1 MGNSNSSS
9 VQSWDKENT
18 FVFVILGEKVL
29 DDNSN
34 RQAKYSNY
42 SLISDAVVIRRF
54 ALHHLDSDHII
65 IFAKGKEQDY
75 DIDLITKNKIFFQ
88 LSIDEIYVTDAQSND
103 FTFCYYKNILTIRNQ
118 INKKLRNC
126 HKPKVLL
133 FIDDHESP
141 GFLPFFSIYT
151 IFLKID
157 LSFLYILN
165 DSCYSGSTIQMVNNY
180 FTICECLKKSNK
192 EISNADLIFF
202 TCIAEIKPQN
212 RIDDLQ
218 NLFDILDRFKDDTCL
233 IIFVLADEF
242 KRFKVKSAP
251 NPSNQQSQNELEE
264 LRNTKLM
271 QIIQTNFAKEK
282 MISEKSINDILNK
295 GIETIGHLFDINEII
310 TVYQR
315 VYQRPDPELSN
326 ISEKINFL
334 KPILTDIQNKLNC
347 NNHSFYNIITDM
359 FNQGIDFES
368 QQYKRPINHCI
379 ITSAHQEGFSP
390 TFGTRR
396 ISKDEKIIA
405 GSPAMSAFII
415 ETFMHSHEDGISIDR
430 IKKIASEEDNKIK
443 EYAVKGDDG
452 NKEWLSFCFNQFGSP
467 ESGRFFP
474 KILASTVDPNQQQN
488 TEITKIPDHQQKMQS
503 IGFKLDVRFKDDHET
518 PVDFDE
524 IGKDKEQLH
533 EYSLMKYGII
543 FQPKE
548 KRAKRKRYRC
558 EKEKPSFKTHDEE
571 LFFFQNPEKEKEEYY
586 SDDEQGETKT
596 EQHKESINADTET
609 LNWNQKLPKEQ
620 IENFKE
626 NYQINEYSIDIQN
639 VLYDELTKITGYK
652 FGSNTEKVEYDYLI
666 NADIL
671 QWISYFMHPQILHY
685 RLKNILSDV
694 GSYIYSSGISIDS
707 AQKIFF
713 QCFNVADQLV
723 TPIYKERE
731 TFIENRLNNRN
742 TKLPDI
748 INCSYIYSIE
758 P

>member
-29 DDNSN
+29 DNSPN

-54 ALHHLDSDHII
+54 ALRHLDSDHII

-75 DIDLITKNKIFFQ
+75 DIELITKNKIFFQ
-88 LSIDEIYVTDAQSND
+88 LSINEIYVTDAQLND
-103 FTFCYYKNILTIRNQ
+103 LTFCYYKNILTIRDQ
-118 INKKLRNC
+118 INEKLRNC
-126 HKPKVLL
+126 HNPKVLL
-133 FIDDHESP
+133 FLDDHGSP
-141 GFLPFFSIYT
+141 DYFGFLPFFSIYN

-180 FTICECLKKSNK
+180 FTICECLKESKNK
-192 EISNADLIFF
+192 ISNADLNFF
-202 TCIAEIKPQN
+202 TYIAAKIKPQN

-218 NLFDILDRFKDDTCL
+218 NLFDILGRCKDDACQIL
-233 IIFVLADEF
+233 FVLANEL
-242 KRFKVKSAP
+242 KRYKVKSAP
-251 NPSNQQSQNELEE
+251 NPSNQQVRNELIE

-282 MISEKSINDILNK
+282 MISEKSINDILNN
-295 GIETIGHLFDINEII
+295 GIETIGDLFDVNVII
-310 TVYQR
+310 TIYQR
-315 VYQRPDPELSN
+315 VYQRPDPELS
-326 ISEKINFL
+326 IILKKINFL
-334 KPILTDIQNKLNC
+334 KPVYADIQNKLNC
-347 NNHSFYNIITDM
+347 NNHSFYKIITDM
-359 FNQGIDFES
+359 LNQGIDFES
-368 QQYKRPINHCI
+368 RQYKRPINHCI
-379 ITSAHQEGFSP
+379 ITSTHPEGCSP
-390 TFGTRR
+390 TYGTRR
-396 ISKDEKIIA
+396 ISKNEKIIA

-415 ETFMHSHEDGISIDR
+415 ETFIHSHEDGISIDR

-443 EYAVKGDDG
+443 EYAIKGDDG
-452 NKEWLSFCFNQFGSP
+452 NKEWLPICFNQFGLP
-467 ESGRFFP
+467 ESSRFFP
-474 KILASTVDPNQQQN
+474 KILAPTVE
-488 TEITKIPDHQQKMQS
+488 TTKIPDHQQKMQS
-503 IGFKLDVRFKDDHET
+503 IGFKLDVRFQDDHET

-558 EKEKPSFKTHDEE
+558 EKEKPSFKTYDEE

-586 SDDEQGETKT
+586 SDDEQGEAKT
-596 EQHKESINADTET
+596 EQHKKSINVNTET
-609 LNWNQKLPKEQ
+609 LNWNQKLPKKQ

-626 NYQINEYSIDIQN
+626 NYQINEYSIDMQN

-671 QWISYFMHPQILHY
+671 QWISCFMHPQIFHY

-723 TPIYKERE
+723 TPIYKKRE
-731 TFIENRLNNRN
+731 TFIEDRLNSRN

-748 INCSYIYSIE
+748 INCSYIYDIE